1 MARTT
6 TKSNIFIDGAQAGTT
21 LKDLESKTKRLNNE
35 IKRLAPNSDE
45 YRKKVKE
52 LGEASGALNAH
63 RQKIREISDAYNPA
77 KKNIN
82 EFGIGM
88 KSAVSG
94 MLPFTGIVG
103 GIVVGVQG
111 LVSGIKS
118 WYTNNKELEKS
129 LSSLKSITGASAQ
142 DLKFYEEQAKEI
154 GRTTTLT
161 AVQAVNAFKLIGSAR
176 PDLLKNKE
184 ALAQVTK
191 EAVILSEAAE
201 MQLEPAAQALAGA
214 MNQFNLGADQSARI
228 INSLA
233 AGSLAGAANIE
244 EISQTMDKAGTAA
257 NSAGVSVEQFVASTE
272 LLADKNIK
280 ASEAGTGLRNFF
292 LSMSAVKGLP
302 KEALDQLEKYGVDIE
317 KVSDSTLPLNERLTE
332 FSKIANDQVALLK
345 VFGKENIVVGQT
357 LLSNVDRYKELEE
370 AVTGTNTAYVQ
381 AQINTD
387 NLDGDIK
394 KLSSAWEGLT
404 LSTNAAQS
412 PMRGIV
418 QVGTE
423 VLTWITNLI
432 GLFTEF
438 DSLKAE
444 EILLKLAKGL
454 NYLNPLMWLF
464 GDSVQNAL
472 DEMIRMNRMTQET
485 VAGFKKEA
493 DAAATLIKIIDNN
506 KKSLK
511 DKNLTTK
518 ESNKLSKE
526 NEQAIKQLSEKYP
539 DLTKEMDLNKAS
551 SQELSKLQKEITENL
566 LNQSIAAVQA
576 AEAERLL
583 AQMVTLSME
592 IANQRAKEQKRSAV
606 TNFVA
611 DIFADDAEDLEEQ
624 LTKTQSDLEKLP
636 ETMQKVSQQV
646 KGLNL
651 DFGATFQTQ
660 TDLISKSMQ
669 KIKTLQKEVDMSLVE
684 TPRTKALKKQ
694 IESEKEVVKV
704 LKAQQEEEKKKA
716 LQTEDNSKKT
726 LEAEEAQKKAMEAKA
741 KAAEKARQQFED
753 LRKTLDDIIARSK
766 ELGKSLDY
774 EKQLKAFQDEKL
786 KEIFIAETAVNEKYE
801 KEIESAKK
809 LAKEKGEI
817 GIQATSQLAAL
828 EAMKTEEL
836 ELKKS
841 EIRKKYLDKQ
851 MEQLSESFSKQM
863 EKEAEFERAKM
874 DIKVARA
881 YAFMKENENMD
892 ATARKNAIENL
903 KQTLIDQ
910 AEFETKAKNEALRKQ
925 FVDGE
930 ILRKDYDQKREENER
945 ILNEKIREIN
955 TSTQEQVLKIFAE
968 RFTSIM
974 DSLKMIV
981 NSAQQLTDAYFNHQK
996 NQIDEETRQSIEA
1009 EKQRMDAGLSTREEF
1024 ELRKQEIEQ
1033 NADMKRKEIER
1044 KKAERSK
1051 MLAMFESALNSAVA
1065 ASKVLANPLLL
1076 ALTIAAGVAQQALI
1090 ASTPMPQFF
1099 EGGFK
1104 NVTGAKDGKTYKAKQ
1119 VPPLKGGYTP
1129 NQPSFALFSE
1139 KGPEYFVPNHLLK
1152 NAEVANYV
1160 GAIEAIRTRQYVDG
1174 GFTSAPATSPSDNQI
1189 VEFLKAN
1196 MAMLM
1201 ALNQKIPNMG
1211 VKIGDKQI
1219 DDIST
1224 RSNELNSFKA

>member
-21 LKDLESKTKRLNNE
+21 LKDLEGKTKQLNNE
-35 IKRLAPNSDE
+35 IKRLAPNSDD
-45 YRKKVKE
+45 YRKKLKE

-77 KKNIN
+77 KKNIS

-88 KSAVSG
+88 KSAIGG

-103 GIVVGVQG
+103 GIVMGVQG
-111 LVSGIKS
+111 LVAGIKS

-129 LSSLKSITGASAQ
+129 LSSLKSLTGATTQ
-142 DLKFYEEQAKEI
+142 DLEFYKEQAKEI

-161 AVQAVNAFKLIGSAR
+161 AAQAVNAFKLIGSAR

-228 INSLA
+228 INALA

-244 EISQTMDKAGTAA
+244 EISQTMDKAGTSA
-257 NSAGVSVEQFVASTE
+257 NSAGVSIEQFVASTE

-302 KEALDQLEKYGVDIE
+302 KEAIEQLEKYGVDLE
-317 KVSDSTLPLNERLTE
+317 KVSDNTLPLNERLTE

-357 LLSNVDRYKELEE
+357 LLSNVDRFNELEQ
-370 AVTGTNTAYVQ
+370 AVTDTNTAYIQ

-387 NLDGDIK
+387 NLDGDLK

-412 PMRGIV
+412 PMRGVV
-418 QVGTE
+418 QIGTE
-423 VLTWITNLI
+423 ILTWITNLI
-432 GLFTEF
+432 GLFTEW
-438 DSLKAE
+438 DALKAE
-444 EILLKLAKGL
+444 ELFLKLGKALTYIVPGFL
-454 NYLNPLMWLF
+454 AF
-464 GDSVQNAL
+464 GSAIREAADEAL
-472 DEMIRMNRMTQET
+472 RMNRLTQET
-485 VAGFKKEA
+485 VNGFKKEA
-493 DAAATLIKIIDNN
+493 DAAATLIKIIDTN
-506 KKSLK
+506 KKALK
-511 DKNLTTK
+511 DKNITTN
-518 ESNKLSKE
+518 EANKLTAE

-539 DLTKEMDLNKAS
+539 DLTKNIDLNKAS
-551 SQELSKLQKEITENL
+551 SEQLSKLQKEITDNL

-583 AQMVTLSME
+583 AEMVTLSMQ
-592 IANQRAKEQKRSAV
+592 IAEQRAKEQKRWAA

-611 DIFADDAEDLEEQ
+611 DLFTDDAKDLEEQ
-624 LTKTQSDLEKLP
+624 LNKTQKNLSKLP
-636 ETMQKVSQQV
+636 ETMKKVSDQV

-660 TDLISKSMQ
+660 TDLIAQSMR
-669 KIKTLQKEVDMSLVE
+669 KIKNLQKEIDATPFE
-684 TPRTKALKKQ
+684 TPRIKSLKRQ
-694 IESEKEVVKV
+694 LEAEEKVVKV
-704 LKAQQEEEKKKA
+704 LKAQQEEEKKNA
-716 LQTEDNSKKT
+716 LEQKKNDKTAKKT
-726 LEAEEAQKKAMEAKA
+726 EEELNKAAEEKA
-741 KAAEKARQQFED
+741 KSAEKARQKFED
-753 LRKTLDDIIARSK
+753 LRKTLDDIIARTK

-774 EKQLKAFQDEKL
+774 EKQLKAFQDEQL
-786 KEIFIAETAVNEKYE
+786 KEIFIAETTINEKYE

-817 GIQATSQLAAL
+817 GIQAASQLAAL
-828 EAMKTEEL
+828 EALKTEEL
-836 ELKKS
+836 EIKKA
-841 EIRKKYLDKQ
+841 EINKKYLDQQ
-851 MEQLSESFSKQM
+851 MERLSDSFTKQL

-881 YAFMKENENMD
+881 YAFMKENENLD
-892 ATARKNAIENL
+892 ASARKNALENL
-903 KQTLIDQ
+903 KQALIEQ
-910 AEFETKAKNEALRKQ
+910 AQFEYKAKDEALRKQ
-925 FVDGE
+925 LVDGE

-945 ILNEKIREIN
+945 LLNEKIRGIN
-955 TSTQEQVLKIFAE
+955 ISTQEEVLKMFAK
-968 RFTSIM
+968 RFNSIM

-1024 ELRKQEIEQ
+1024 ELRKQEIEK
-1033 NADMKRKEIER
+1033 NAEMKRKEIER
-1044 KKAERSK
+1044 KQAERSK
-1051 MLAMFESALNSAVA
+1051 MLAMFEAALNSAVA

-1119 VPPLKGGYTP
+1119 VPPLKGGFTP

-1160 GAIEAIRTRQYVDG
+1160 SAIEAIRTRQYVDG
-1174 GFTSAPATSPSDNQI
+1174 GYTAPPSGTPDDRQLI
-1189 VEFLKAN
+1189 EFLKAN
-1196 MAMLM
+1196 VTMLM